1 VQAND
6 DYLLSV
12 ADIERYEA
20 AHGRIPKGA
29 WVLMRTDWSKRSDPE
44 AYQNFDE
51 TGQHT
56 PGPSTEAVRFLVEQR
71 DVLGFGSE
79 AIGTDAGQGYHL
91 RPPYPVPLLHAR
103 RGTLRAAVPEQPRP
117 AAARGRG
124 ADLPAAEDREGQR
137 QPAARAGARGSAG
150 MTPKVAAVTGGSAGI
165 GKAICEDL
173 LAQGYEV
180 VSLARRKAE
189 IDHPKLH
196 SLEVDLSDRA
206 ATGEA
211 VRELVERFAPTTI
224 VHNAGVIRAAL
235 LSEVKLDDLDALVD
249 LHLGCAIQLVQGAL
263 PAMRAQRFGRVV
275 LLSSRAALGLA
286 TRTSYSATKAGM
298 LGMAR
303 TWALELAADGI
314 TVNVVAPGPIRTDM
328 FYDVV
333 EAGSE
338 KERALA
344 ASVPVKRL
352 GESADVA
359 RAVRFFA
366 DPDNSF
372 VTGQVLYVCGGTSV
386 GSLAL

>member
-1 VQAND
+1 MT
-6 DYLLSV
+6 
-12 ADIERYEA
+12 
-20 AHGRIPKGA
+20 K
-29 WVLMRTDWSKRSDPE
+29 
-44 AYQNFDE
+44 
-51 TGQHT
+51 T
-56 PGPSTEAVRFLVEQR
+56 PR
-71 DVLGFGSE
+71 
-79 AIGTDAGQGYHL
+79 
-91 RPPYPVPLLHAR
+91 
-103 RGTLRAAVPEQPRP
+103 
-117 AAARGRG
+117 
-124 ADLPAAEDREGQR
+124 
-137 QPAARAGARGSAG
+137 
-150 MTPKVAAVTGGSAGI
+150 VAAVTGGSAGI

-180 VSLARRKAE
+180 VSLARRKAG

-211 VRELVERFAPTTI
+211 VREMVGRFAPTTI

-235 LSEVKLDDLDALVD
+235 LPEVKLDDLDALVD

-314 TVNVVAPGPIRTDM
+314 TVNVVAPPGPIRTDM

-366 DPDNSF
+366 DPQSSF
-372 VTGQVLYVCGGTSV
+372 ITGQVLYVCGGTSV